1 MIKAPLIAILLSVIG
16 VDAFAQAAPPAPA
29 PAPAEAASAPTKHKL
44 MKKLKNH
51 KPGASAMDP
60 ERNPDK
66 KGGA

>member
-51 KPGASAMDP
+51 KPGASAVDP

>member
-29 PAPAEAASAPTKHKL
+29 PAEAASAPTKHKL

-51 KPGASAMDP
+51 KPGASAVDP

>member
-51 KPGASAMDP
+51 KPGASAVDP
-60 ERNPDK
+60 ERTPDK